1 MLRDRRDRDRIRE
14 DVGAFARVVG
24 WPLTDWQTRAM
35 RLEARTTCV
44 VAPRQT
50 GKSRSVAVLAAHR
63 AFTSPNS
70 FVLIVSASD
79 DSAIRLLGVVR
90 DLVTGS
96 PLLAGSVIDEQSR
109 VVRLSNGSQIRSTSA
124 SERSVRGWTADLLIL
139 DECQSI
145 PEAIFD
151 AVQPTTAARE
161 QAKTV
166 LCGTAGVPI
175 GRFYDAVAA
184 GLDHSSRYV
193 RSFMWKLK
201 DAKWISDDAIEAAR
215 LLLPPMQFAA
225 EYEGKWASSADS
237 MFPIELLRR
246 QSVAVEVP
254 DLSELAGSGV
264 SIFGG
269 VDWGAT
275 TDRTVAFAIARIPI
289 ARWNVSIEDDFPI
302 YLGWPLRVFAPGTPL
317 STCVDEI
324 VACDVPWHSLTVETV
339 GLGQMPAQEV
349 RRRINTRTE
358 AQAAVSENWLDVREA
373 RVTPVHTSTDHK
385 AAGYGAL
392 RGLLERGQLFLA
404 EDTEM
409 LREFAAVSVELRAH
423 GVSINATGG
432 AHDDIPDSAI
442 LAALPYRDRAGH
454 MRVRLADFAGT
465 ARRERDPL
473 PGVGRDVDLVTTPGG
488 INVPRAPWLQSIGD
502 DDVRVPPA
510 SRPRPKPPPEPTLIE
525 RGRIAVQVALNERNS

>member
-14 DVGAFARVVG
+14 DVGAFSRVVG
-24 WPLTDWQTRAM
+24 WPLADWQTRAM

-63 AFTSPNS
+63 AFTTPNV

-79 DSAIRLLGVVR
+79 ESAIRLLGVVR

-96 PLLAGSVIDEQSR
+96 PLLAGSVVDEQSR
-109 VVRLSNGSQIRSTSA
+109 VVRLSNGSVIRSVSA

-151 AVQPTTAARE
+151 AAQPTTAARE
-161 QAKTV
+161 HARTV

-175 GRFYDAVAA
+175 GRFYDAVAS
-184 GLDHSSRYV
+184 GLDHSSPYV
-193 RSFMWKLK
+193 RSFVWKLK
-201 DAKWISDDAIEAAR
+201 DAKWISKDAIEAAR

-225 EYEGKWASSADS
+225 EYEGKWASSADA
-237 MFPIELLRR
+237 MFPLELLRR
-246 QSVAVEVP
+246 QSIDVDVP
-254 DLSELAGSGV
+254 DLASLANV

-275 TDRTVAFAIARIPI
+275 TDRTVAFAIARIPL
-289 ARWNVSIEDDFPI
+289 ARWNASIDVDYPV
-302 YLGWPLRVFAPGTPL
+302 YLGWPLRVFAPGTEL

-349 RRRINTRTE
+349 RRRINARSDARE
-358 AQAAVSENWLDVREA
+358 DAAENWLDVLDP

-404 EDTEM
+404 EDTET

-432 AHDDIPDSAI
+432 AHDDIPDAAV
-442 LAALPYRDRAGH
+442 LAALPYRDHHGH

-465 ARRERDPL
+465 LRPERDPL
-473 PGVGRDVDLVTTPGG
+473 PGASLDVDLVTTPGG
-488 INVPRAPWLQSIGD
+488 INVPRSPWLQSVDGD
-502 DDVRVPPA
+502 EVLVPPE

-525 RGRIAVQVALNERNS
+525 RGRIAVQLALNERTA